1 MVVFAYDGSEL
12 AAFAIEEAG
21 RQLATGRDA
30 LVVTVWQPADV
41 GFVPTGKR
49 HFDANEASE
58 VKRAADET
66 AAYGAEL
73 AEKAGFRSESVA
85 VKAVPTWK
93 GIVETAE
100 ERDASLI
107 VLGSHS
113 RAGLSGHLLG
123 SVVAA
128 VVKHSP
134 ASVFV
139 VHDRSSAT
147 TAG

>member
-12 AAFAIEEAG
+12 AALAIEQAG
-21 RQLATGRDA
+21 VELATGREA

-41 GFVPTGKR
+41 GFVPISQR
-49 HFDANEASE
+49 HFDANEAAE
-58 VKRAADET
+58 VKRAAEET

-73 AEKAGFRSESVA
+73 AEKAGFRSQSVA

-100 ERDASLI
+100 EHEASVI

-113 RAGLSGHLLG
+113 RAGLASHLLG
-123 SVVAA
+123 SVAAA

-139 VHDRSSAT
+139 AHDRGSAT

>member
-123 SVVAA
+123 SVAAA